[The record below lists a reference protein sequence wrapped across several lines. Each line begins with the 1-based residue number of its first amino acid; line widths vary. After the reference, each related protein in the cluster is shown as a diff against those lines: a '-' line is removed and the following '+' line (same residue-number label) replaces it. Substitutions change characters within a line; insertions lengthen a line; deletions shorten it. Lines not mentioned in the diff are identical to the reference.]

1 MTFWKYFLP
10 RQATTTFINQPN
22 ILSSMYKKRESRD
35 VASSLSRKKRLIF
48 PSKKAQ
54 VTIFIIIGLV
64 LVLAVVLVIAL
75 KQELVTF
82 KPGEIIPTQKGK
94 VEQFIT
100 ACIEQVGDD
109 ALAKVGAQG
118 GYIDVPAQI
127 TQDANQYL
135 RRSTFLV
142 TPYWAYGPNTN
153 IPSLDFIKQ
162 EIDRYMEQN
171 IRGCLLNTDAFT
183 EAYDIIE
190 KSEIKANTEIVE
202 SKVLFNVHWNIE
214 IRNKAG
220 DVVTELIDHTGES
233 PVKLKRIHTLA
244 SRIVEKEMETL
255 KVEDITQDLLAL
267 EHPDVPTAGI
277 EISCSKKEWN
287 VNTVKQTIL
296 DLLRINIR
304 ELQIKGTDII
314 EYPEELTYY
323 QNHYLWDIGEDYYD
337 EDLSVVFNFDQ
348 NSPYTFGVTPLSGT
362 KMKSSQLGGSDM
374 LSFLCI
380 QTWKFTYDVSFP
392 VEVNIRDDTGYEFTT
407 AFTAHVVQNTPYRG
421 DIVSRPSYIVPST
434 TDEDY
439 CKTMNIPMTVHTFE
453 LVQNEL
459 TGIYSKE
466 PLDEVNTS
474 FTCLRYKCEMGTT
487 EYRADLGDVAAY
499 TKNFPYCVGGILR
512 GTKEGYKEDWE
523 RVVTEAG
530 KETELELLPIFFF
543 SANKTKIVKHQLG
556 DEGEIGPAQELG
568 SKESALIKIVLK
580 KQTDLPNAPFHE
592 STIVRT
598 KLVEERAQEQN
609 LELFA
614 KADFMYE
621 LQVTVLEDE
630 KFIAGYEGNWTVPW
644 NAVVNAGHIIFH
656 TVSKDTSSEEDMFA
670 FMAGIEEHSSLV
682 PAPEIK

>member
-1 MTFWKYFLP
+1 MFTK
-10 RQATTTFINQPN
+10 R
-22 ILSSMYKKRESRD
+22 YKID
-35 VASSLSRKKRLIF
+35 VASNLSLKKISF
-48 PSKKAQ
+48 FGSKRGQ
-54 VTIFIIIGLV
+54 VTIFIIIGIL
-64 LVLAVVLVIAL
+64 LLLALVLVIAL

-94 VEQFIT
+94 VEQYIT

-109 ALAKVGAQG
+109 ALELTGSQG
-118 GYIDVPAQI
+118 GYITVPADI
-127 TQDANQYL
+127 LEDGNKHL
-135 RRSTFLV
+135 KVSSFLAI
-142 TPYWAYGPNTN
+142 PYWAYGPTTN
-153 IPSLDFIKQ
+153 IPSLDFIKE

-171 IRGCLLNTDAFT
+171 IRGCLLNSNAFT
-183 EAYDIIE
+183 EAYDIVE
-190 KSEIKANTEIVE
+190 KSEIKANTEIVQ
-202 SKVLFNVHWNIE
+202 SKVLFNVQWNIE

-233 PVKLKRIHTLA
+233 PVKLKKIHTLA
-244 SRIVEKEMETL
+244 ARIVEKEMETL

-267 EHPDVPTAGI
+267 EHPEVPTAGI

-304 ELQIKGTDII
+304 ELQIKGTNII

-323 QNHYLWDIGEDYYD
+323 QNHYLWDIGEDYND
-337 EDLSVVFNFDQ
+337 EELSVVFNFDQ
-348 NSPYTFGVTPLSGT
+348 NYPYTFGVTPLSGT

-380 QTWKFTYDVSFP
+380 QTWKFTYDLSFP
-392 VEVNIRDDTGYEFTT
+392 VEINIRDDTGYEFTT
-407 AFTAHVVQNTPYRG
+407 AFTAHVVQNTPFRG

-434 TDEDY
+434 TDEAY
-439 CKTMNIPMTVHTFE
+439 CRNMNIPMTVRTFE
-453 LVQNEL
+453 LVHNEQ
-459 TGIYSKE
+459 TGVYSKE
-466 PLDEVNTS
+466 PLDNVNTS

-512 GTKEGYKEDWE
+512 GTKAGYKEDWE

-543 SANKTKIVKHQLG
+543 SANKTSVVKHEI
-556 DEGEIGPAQELG
+556 DENGQIGPAQELG
-568 SKESALIKIVLK
+568 RKESALIKIVLK
-580 KQTDLPNAPFHE
+580 KSADLPSTPFHE

-598 KLVEERAQEQN
+598 KLVEEQAQDQN
-609 LELFA
+609 LELLA
-614 KADFMYE
+614 KADFTYE
-621 LQVTVLEDE
+621 LQVTVLDDE
-630 KFIAGYEGNWTVPW
+630 RFIAGYQGNWSVPW
-644 NAVVNAGHIIFH
+644 NQLVNANQILFH
-656 TVSKDTSSEEDMFA
+656 TISKDTSSEEDMFI
-670 FMAGIEEHSSLV
+670 FMAGIKEHSALI